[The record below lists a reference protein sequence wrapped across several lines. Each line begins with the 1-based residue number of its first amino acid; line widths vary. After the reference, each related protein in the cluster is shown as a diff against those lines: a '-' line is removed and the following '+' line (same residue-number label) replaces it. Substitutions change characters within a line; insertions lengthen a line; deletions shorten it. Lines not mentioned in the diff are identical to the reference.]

1 MRVVADGDAP
11 GSATRILGPWFWWPT
26 LVRARPLPSD
36 KRAGQRSVEPGRL
49 IVDDAPAVLV
59 VLDHHTDEHA
69 DCGPVWICEV
79 GVHIAQHLIG
89 GQRAGLNDL
98 IVDRHARRLARV
110 IVDDSLAANAIGA
123 QTLEDRVLGEYL
135 GDPFGL
141 LRVDCRLPAVQGI
154 TYGVSVRHF
163 DHRPRARSRP

>member
-1 MRVVADGDAP
+1 MVLVANAGARASTTAAISAP
-11 GSATRILGPWFWWPT
+11 GT
-26 LVRARPLPSD
+26 
-36 KRAGQRSVEPGRL
+36 GQSSR
-49 IVDDAPAVLV
+49 DA
-59 VLDHHTDEHA
+59 
-69 DCGPVWICEV
+69 

-141 LRVDCRLPAVQGI
+141 LRVDCRLASSL
-154 TYGVSVRHF
+154 GVMVREL
-163 DHRPRARSRP
+163 ATTA